1 MPGIFDVS
9 MFVSEHI
16 PVFPG
21 DPKTK
26 IEKIKNITE
35 DGYELSKITTGVH
48 IGTHIDAPSHFF
60 QDRIDASELDLNTLV
75 GKAVVIEFPNSG
87 LISVS
92 DLKSID
98 FSQHTRVIFKT
109 QNSAL
114 MNTEIF
120 NENYVYLDEQAADYL
135 IEQEIKLVGFDYY
148 TLDKYNSDMP
158 VHKKLLE
165 NDVVIIEGLNLC
177 QIDPGEYELLALP
190 IKLKAEAAPARVILR
205 RYFRGEIPE

>member
-9 MFVSEHI
+9 MFVSENV

-21 DPKTK
+21 DPETK
-26 IEKIKNITE
+26 IEKIKNISK
-35 DGYELSKITTGVH
+35 DGYELSKISTGVH

-60 QDRIDASELDLNTLV
+60 QNKIDASELDLNVLI
-75 GKAVVIEFPNSG
+75 GKAVVMEFPNSG

-92 DLKSID
+92 DLKNIN
-98 FSQHTRVIFKT
+98 FSQYTRVLFKT

-114 MNTEIF
+114 MNTEVF
-120 NENYVYLDEQAADYL
+120 DENYVYLDEQAADYL
-135 IEQEIKLVGFDYY
+135 LEQGIRLIGFDYY

-165 NDVVIIEGLNLC
+165 NDVVIIEGLNMWE
-177 QIDPGEYELLALP
+177 IDPGEYELLALP